1 MLEAI
6 PGLINAI
13 RMIHSISRYYN
24 TQLENNS
31 KPFISDAGYHALY
44 YNSFSL
50 AQSFGDFECN
60 ILFSEIIFNLMKAVS
75 TW

>member
-1 MLEAI
+1 MNKNIYTFLFI
-6 PGLINAI
+6 
-13 RMIHSISRYYN
+13 
-24 TQLENNS
+24 QLENNS